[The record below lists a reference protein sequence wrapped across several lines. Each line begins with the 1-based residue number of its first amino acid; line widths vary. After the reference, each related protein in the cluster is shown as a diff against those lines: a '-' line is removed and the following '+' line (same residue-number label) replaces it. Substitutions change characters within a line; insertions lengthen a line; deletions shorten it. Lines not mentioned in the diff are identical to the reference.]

1 MFSILSQYFNF
12 IKRGIIF
19 NSSFVL
25 TLNVFTLYLQKKYN
39 FIIMKKIFIRATIVY
54 LVLLSST
61 TFAQIKVLKNNSLIQ
76 IGKVE
81 SVGLYKKD
89 NLYTINYQDI
99 NTANLN
105 TYRSISFKNV
115 TDDINN
121 LYKLI
126 QESLTILP
134 DSDLI
139 LELPNDILHLHF
151 QKNYGQ
157 NTVQII
163 HFINK
168 NRKYVGKSHFLTK
181 SEIDRIFGK

>member
-1 MFSILSQYFNF
+1 MKSSVAFFLLISSI
-12 IKRGIIF
+12 
-19 NSSFVL
+19 
-25 TLNVFTLYLQKKYN
+25 
-39 FIIMKKIFIRATIVY
+39 
-54 LVLLSST
+54 
-61 TFAQIKVLKNNSLIQ
+61 TFAQIKVLKNNSLVQ
-76 IGKVE
+76 VGKVE
-81 SVGLYKKD
+81 SVGLYKKE
-89 NLYTINYQDI
+89 NIYTINYQDI

-115 TDDINN
+115 SDDINI

-126 QESLTILP
+126 QESLTVLP

-139 LELPNDILHLHF
+139 LELPNDILNLHF

-181 SEIDRIFGK
+181 SEIDKIFGK